1 MSDRVRRFG
10 RSIARTVVSPLKRV
24 QGLRTDSPPSDE
36 VENEPQSRNISAR
49 YPSKCSPE
57 LKFAWE
63 KFAKAF
69 LNEGGPDA
77 TTDLFESVLLY
88 QVFFDLFICFII
100 TYIFKL
106 KL

>member
-1 MSDRVRRFG
+1 MSHVLNFV
-10 RSIARTVVSPLKRV
+10 I
-24 QGLRTDSPPSDE
+24 
-36 VENEPQSRNISAR
+36 
-49 YPSKCSPE
+49 E